1 MNETE
6 NHETSTESPATSS
19 DLKIIPT
26 LKAANLGTSIETDFG
41 QGFIFNSPE
50 GKPLSFPIFPTTS
63 ILSLAEQAQERYN
76 LSAETDVTEF
86 LLSLIRQKASGEI
99 KVAHF
104 VEFAD
109 DAAEDDAV
117 ACGWELL
124 FSDLSTAR
132 LWQYHNGSFEYALEP
147 LTPELF
153 SAAMSQPCES

>member
-6 NHETSTESPATSS
+6 NHETPAESPATSS
-19 DLKIIPT
+19 DLNIIPT

-41 QGFIFNSPE
+41 QGFIFHSPE
-50 GKPLSFPIFPTTS
+50 GKPLSFPIFPSTS
-63 ILSLAEQAQERYN
+63 ILSLAEQAQAAYN
-76 LSAETDVTEF
+76 TAAETDVTEF

-104 VEFAD
+104 VEFA
-109 DAAEDDAV
+109 DDAV